1 MTPYEEEINRNA
13 EVWKSKALLRDVY
26 FQMYARVANWI
37 DTSIAGKVVEI
48 GSGIGNFGEFRSDVV
63 LTDQSI
69 QPWIDLTCNAYRLPF
84 RDRAVSHI
92 VMFDVFHH
100 LSAPRAFFDSARSAI
115 ANGGRV
121 IVIEPYIS
129 LMSSVAYGVFHDEP
143 IAWRA
148 KIEDTPSSEYYAAQG
163 NATRLLFGDLDWLP
177 GWRVV
182 HREAFSAF
190 GYLLSG
196 GFSRPAFY
204 PRKLLPAF
212 NAVDRALSHFPKLF
226 GARCLIVLG
235 TR

>member
-13 EVWKSKALLRDVY
+13 EVWWSKALLRDVY
-26 FQMYARVANWI
+26 FQMYAKVAQWI
-37 DTSIAGKVVEI
+37 DPAIAGKIVEI

-69 QPWIDLTCNAYRLPF
+69 QPWIDLTCSAYRLPF
-84 RDRAVSHI
+84 HDRTVSHI

-100 LSAPRAFFDSARSAI
+100 LSAPRAFFESARSAI
-115 ANGGRV
+115 GEGGRV
-121 IVIEPYIS
+121 ILVEPYIS
-129 LMSSVAYGVFHDEP
+129 VTSAVAYGVFHDEP

-148 KIEDTPSSEYYAAQG
+148 KIEDTPSTGYYAAQG

-182 HREAFSAF
+182 HRESFSAF

-196 GFSRPAFY
+196 GFSRPALY
-204 PRKLLPAF
+204 PRKFLPAL
-212 NAVDRALSHFPKLF
+212 NGVDRALSHFPKLF
-226 GARCLIVLG
+226 GARCLIVLDIQ
-235 TR
+235 

>member
-26 FQMYARVANWI
+26 FQMYARVASWI

-84 RDRAVSHI
+84 RDRAISHI

-121 IVIEPYIS
+121 I
-129 LMSSVAYGVFHDEP
+129 
-143 IAWRA
+143 
-148 KIEDTPSSEYYAAQG
+148 
-163 NATRLLFGDLDWLP
+163 
-177 GWRVV
+177 
-182 HREAFSAF
+182 
-190 GYLLSG
+190 
-196 GFSRPAFY
+196 
-204 PRKLLPAF
+204 
-212 NAVDRALSHFPKLF
+212 
-226 GARCLIVLG
+226 
-235 TR
+235 

>member
-13 EVWKSKALLRDVY
+13 EVWKAKTLLRDIY
-26 FQMYARVANWI
+26 FQMYARVAKWI
-37 DTSIAGKVVEI
+37 DPSVAGKIVEI

-69 QPWIDLTCNAYRLPF
+69 QPWIDLTCSAYRLPF
-84 RDRAVSHI
+84 GARSVSHI

-100 LSAPRAFFDSARSAI
+100 LSAPRAFFESARPAM
-115 ANGGRV
+115 AAGGR
-121 IVIEPYIS
+121 IIIFEPYIS
-129 LMSSVAYGVFHDEP
+129 LTSAVAYGVFHDEP

-148 KIEDTPSSEYYAAQG
+148 KIEETPSKEYYAAQG
-163 NATRLLFGDLDWLP
+163 NATRLFFGDLDWLP
-177 GWRVV
+177 GWRVI

-204 PRKLLPAF
+204 PRRLLPAW
-212 NAVDRALSHFPKLF
+212 NAVDRALSHFPRLF

-235 TR
+235 TE

>member
-13 EVWKSKALLRDVY
+13 GVWKSKALLRDVY
-26 FQMYARVANWI
+26 FQMYAKIGQWI
-37 DTSIAGKVVEI
+37 DPSIAGTIVEI
-48 GSGIGNFGEFRSDVV
+48 GSGIGNFGEFQSNVL

-69 QPWIDLTCNAYRLPF
+69 QPWIDLSCSAYKMPF
-84 RDRAVSHI
+84 RERTLSHI
-92 VMFDVFHH
+92 VMVDVFHH
-100 LSAPRAFFDSARSAI
+100 LSAPRAFFESVRPAL

-121 IVIEPYIS
+121 IVLEPYIS
-129 LMSSVAYGVFHDEP
+129 LMSAVAYGVFHDEP

-148 KIEDTPSSEYYAAQG
+148 KIEETPSTEYYAAQG
-163 NATRLLFGDLDWLP
+163 NATRLFFGDLDWLP

-196 GFSRPAFY
+196 GFSRPALY
-204 PRKLLPAF
+204 PRRLLPML
-212 NAVDRALSHFPKLF
+212 NAVDRALSHFPRLF

-235 TR
+235 SR

>member
-13 EVWKSKALLRDVY
+13 EVWKTKALLRDVY
-26 FQMYARVANWI
+26 FQMYARVAQWI
-37 DTSIAGKVVEI
+37 DTSVDGRIIEI
-48 GSGIGNFGEFRSDVV
+48 GSGIGNFGEFRSDVM

-69 QPWIDLTCNAYRLPF
+69 QPWIDLTCSAYRLPF
-84 RDRAVSHI
+84 RERKLSHI

-100 LSAPRAFFDSARSAI
+100 LSAPRAFFESARPAM
-115 ANGGRV
+115 APGGRIV
-121 IVIEPYIS
+121 IVEPYIS
-129 LMSSVAYGVFHDEP
+129 LTSSIAYGVFHDEP

-148 KIEDTPSSEYYAAQG
+148 KIEDTPTAEYYAAQG
-163 NATRLLFGDLDWLP
+163 NATRLFFGDLDWLP

-196 GFSRPAFY
+196 GFSRPALY
-204 PRKLLPAF
+204 PRGFLSTF
-212 NAVDRALSHFPKLF
+212 NAIDRALSHFPKLF

-235 TR
+235 AR

>member
-26 FQMYARVANWI
+26 FQMYATIARWI
-37 DTSIAGKVVEI
+37 DASVAGTIIEI
-48 GSGIGNFGEFRSDVV
+48 GSGIGNFGEFRPDAI

-84 RDRAVSHI
+84 AARTLSHI

-100 LSAPRAFFDSARSAI
+100 LSAPRAFFESARPALSD
-115 ANGGRV
+115 GGR
-121 IVIEPYIS
+121 IIIFEPYIS
-129 LMSSVAYGVFHDEP
+129 LLSSVVYGVFHDEP

-148 KIEDTPSSEYYAAQG
+148 KIEETPTTDYYAAQG
-163 NATRLLFGDLDWLP
+163 NATRLFFGALDWLP

-182 HREAFSAF
+182 HREAFASF

-204 PRKLLPAF
+204 PRRLLPTL
-212 NAVDRALSHFPKLF
+212 NAVDRALTHFPRLF

-235 TR
+235 KE

>member
-13 EVWKSKALLRDVY
+13 EVWRSKALLRDVY
-26 FQMYARVANWI
+26 FQMYARVAAWI
-37 DTSIAGKVVEI
+37 DTSIAGKIVEI
-48 GSGIGNFGEFRSDVV
+48 GSGIGNFGEFQRDVV

-69 QPWIDLTCNAYRLPF
+69 QPWLDLTCSAYRLPF
-84 RDRAVSHI
+84 REGTVSHI

-100 LSAPRAFFDSARSAI
+100 LSAPRAFFESARPALAS
-115 ANGGRV
+115 GGR
-121 IVIEPYIS
+121 IILLEPYIS
-129 LMSSVAYGVFHDEP
+129 LTSAVVYGVFHDEP

-148 KIEDTPSSEYYAAQG
+148 KIEDTPTTEYYAAQG
-163 NATRLLFGDLDWLP
+163 NATRLLLGDLDWLP

-196 GFSRPAFY
+196 GFSRPALY
-204 PRKLLPAF
+204 PRALLPTF
-212 NAVDRALSHFPKLF
+212 NAIDRALSHFPRLF

-235 TR
+235 AR

>member
-13 EVWKSKALLRDVY
+13 EVWKAKALLRDVY
-26 FQMYARVANWI
+26 FQMYTKVAKWI
-37 DTSIAGKVVEI
+37 DTSVAGKIIEI
-48 GSGIGNFGEFRSDVV
+48 GSGIGNFGEFLSDVV

-69 QPWIDLTCNAYRLPF
+69 QPWIDLTCSAYRLPF
-84 RDRAVSHI
+84 LDRTVSNI

-100 LSAPRAFFDSARSAI
+100 LSAPRAFFESARSAM
-115 ANGGRV
+115 ASGGRI
-121 IVIEPYIS
+121 IVVEPYIS
-129 LMSSVAYGVFHDEP
+129 LVSSVAYGVFHDEP

-196 GFSRPAFY
+196 GFSRPALY
-204 PRKLLPAF
+204 PRALLSTF
-212 NAVDRALSHFPKLF
+212 NAIDRGLSHFPRLF

-235 TR
+235 AR

>member
-13 EVWKSKALLRDVY
+13 EIWKSKALLRDVY
-26 FQMYARVANWI
+26 FQMYAKLAQWI
-37 DTSIAGKVVEI
+37 DTSVPGKIIEI

-69 QPWIDLTCNAYRLPF
+69 HPWIDLTCSGYQLPF
-84 RDRAVSHI
+84 RDRTLSHI
-92 VMFDVFHH
+92 VMVDVFHH
-100 LSAPRAFFDSARSAI
+100 LSAPRAFFDGARSLM

-121 IVIEPYIS
+121 IVLEPYIS
-129 LMSSVAYGVFHDEP
+129 LMSAVAYGIFHDEP

-148 KIEDTPSSEYYAAQG
+148 KIEDTPSTDYYAAQG
-163 NATRLLFGDLDWLP
+163 NATRLLFGDLEWLP

-190 GYLLSG
+190 PYLLSG
-196 GFSRPAFY
+196 GFSRPALY
-204 PRKLLPAF
+204 PRKLLPMF

-235 TR
+235 AR

>member
-13 EVWKSKALLRDVY
+13 EVWKAKALLRDVY
-26 FQMYARVANWI
+26 FQMYAKVANWI
-37 DTSIAGKVVEI
+37 DTSVGGKIIEI

-69 QPWIDLTCNAYRLPF
+69 QPWIDLTRSAYRLPF
-84 RDRAVSHI
+84 LDRTVSHI

-100 LSAPRAFFDSARSAI
+100 LSAPRAFFESARSAM
-115 ANGGRV
+115 ANGGRI
-121 IVIEPYIS
+121 IVVEPYIS
-129 LMSSVAYGVFHDEP
+129 LVSSVAYGVFHDEP

-148 KIEDTPSSEYYAAQG
+148 KIEDIPSTEYYAAQG
-163 NATRLLFGDLDWLP
+163 NATRLLFGDLHWLP

-196 GFSRPAFY
+196 GFSRPALY
-204 PRKLLPAF
+204 PRALLSTF
-212 NAVDRALSHFPKLF
+212 NTVDRALSHFPKLF

-235 TR
+235 AR

>member
-13 EVWKSKALLRDVY
+13 EVWKAKALLRDVY
-26 FQMYARVANWI
+26 FQMYARLSKWI
-37 DTSIAGKVVEI
+37 DTSVPGKIIEI

-63 LTDQSI
+63 LTDQSVH
-69 QPWIDLTCNAYRLPF
+69 PWIDLTCSAYQLPF
-84 RDRAVSHI
+84 GDRTVSHI
-92 VMFDVFHH
+92 VMVDVFHH
-100 LSAPRAFFDSARSAI
+100 LSAPRAFFESVRPALAE
-115 ANGGRV
+115 GGRI
-121 IVIEPYIS
+121 IVLEPYIS
-129 LMSSVAYGVFHDEP
+129 LMSSAAYGIFHDEP

-148 KIEDTPSSEYYAAQG
+148 KIENTPSTEYYAAQG
-163 NATRLLFGDLDWLP
+163 NATRLFFGDLEWLP

-190 GYLLSG
+190 SHLLSG

-204 PRKLLPAF
+204 PRRLLPMF
-212 NAVDRALSHFPKLF
+212 SAVDRALSHFPKLF

>member
-37 DTSIAGKVVEI
+37 DTAIAGKVVEI

-84 RDRAVSHI
+84 RDRTVSHI

-100 LSAPRAFFDSARSAI
+100 LSAPRAFFDSARSVI

-182 HREAFSAF
+182 HREAFPAF

-204 PRKLLPAF
+204 PRRLLPAF